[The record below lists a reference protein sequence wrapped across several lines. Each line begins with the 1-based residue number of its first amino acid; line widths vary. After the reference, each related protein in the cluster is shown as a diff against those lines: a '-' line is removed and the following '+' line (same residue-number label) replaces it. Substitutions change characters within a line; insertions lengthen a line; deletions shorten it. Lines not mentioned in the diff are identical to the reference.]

1 MDTGAAPA
9 PTTVSSDYFR
19 LAYEASTSWMD
30 SLAMESS
37 GFITPTE
44 STVLSQP
51 QLRVY
56 GLSASCLWCGCVE
69 ASDKYSHSLLTSI
82 YVWVNSLEKMSLCKT
97 TCICEGIAR
106 ARRF

>member
-56 GLSASCLWCGCVE
+56 GAAAWKPVTSTATL
-69 ASDKYSHSLLTSI
+69 YSPLYMYGLTPSRKG
-82 YVWVNSLEKMSLCKT
+82 VFAR
-97 TCICEGIAR
+97 CEIAAWWR
-106 ARRF
+106 CQDL